1 MDIKKE
7 LLREAQRKGMCLP
20 NLKGIAESNNVG
32 DLAALY
38 LKTIDWALE
47 NNFPNLAT
55 LRRNFSDMDSYG
67 IFVDKVFHGEELCD
81 KQTYVFHR
89 CSGHIKVAMSY
100 NEAIIPM
107 LYFAND
113 CHLKITCEQVNV
125 GGLYVPLYIF
135 GDNTIQAEDS
145 TNVTFRKYNFDLI

>member
-20 NLKGIAESNNVG
+20 NLKGIAESDSKE

-47 NNFPNLAT
+47 NSYPNLAM
-55 LRRNFSDMDSYG
+55 LRRNFSDMDRFG
-67 IFVDKVFHGEELCD
+67 IFVDKTFHGEELCD
-81 KQTYVFHR
+81 RQVYVFHH
-89 CSGHIKVAMSY
+89 CTGSIKVAMNY
-100 NEAIIPM
+100 DKVIIPM

-113 CHLKITCEQVNV
+113 CLMKITCEQENA
-125 GGLYVPLYIF
+125 GGLFVPLYIF
-135 GDNTIQAEDS
+135 GDNTIYAEDS
-145 TNVTFRKYNFDLI
+145 PNVTFKKYGFELI